1 MAPLQP
7 IPVIL
12 ALDTSCYTTSV
23 AAMDGGGNVVLDRR
37 RVLAVAAGT
46 CGLRQSEAVFQ
57 HLKNLPPLL
66 EEALG
71 ALESGGFSISAVA
84 VASRP
89 RPAPGS
95 YLPVFLV
102 GTGFARAVAAAV
114 TAPLVETSHQEGHLA
129 AALPLV
135 TGPAFLALQ
144 ISGGTTDLL
153 IVRRS
158 YGGTGGATPA
168 ATPAAAPAATP
179 VDPATPGQ
187 SAAAGL
193 ILTVERLGG
202 STDLHAGQLV
212 DRVGVA
218 LGIPFPAGAG
228 LDELAARGD
237 AGACAIP
244 SAVRGYDVSF
254 SGPHAAALR
263 CLGTGARPPDIAAA
277 TLQCVARSCE
287 KLIRRAVDETGL
299 EEVALVGGV
308 AASPFLRARLKSRLP
323 FPGLIFPHPA
333 LCTDNAVG
341 VAHAAWLSRHGK

>member
-1 MAPLQP
+1 MASPRP
-7 IPVIL
+7 IPIIL

-23 AAMDGGGNVVLDRR
+23 AAMDGDSNVVLDRR
-37 RVLAVAAGT
+37 HVLAVAAGA

-71 ALESGGFSISAVA
+71 ALRSGGFSVSAVA

-89 RPAPGS
+89 RPVPGS
-95 YLPVFLV
+95 YLPVFLA
-102 GTGFARAVAAAV
+102 GAGFARAVAAAV
-114 TAPLVETSHQEGHLA
+114 AVPLVETSHQEGHLA

-135 TGPAFLALQ
+135 TGPAFLALH

-153 IVRRS
+153 IVRRYCDS
-158 YGGTGGATPA
+158 TAGNAPA
-168 ATPAAAPAATP
+168 AIPAEPAAA
-179 VDPATPGQ
+179 GH
-187 SAAAGL
+187 SEAAGL
-193 ILTVERLGG
+193 TLTVERLGG

-228 LDELAARGD
+228 LDGLASRGD

-263 CLGTGARPPDIAAA
+263 FLAAGARPPDVAAA
-277 TLQCVARSCE
+277 TLQCVATSCE
-287 KLIRRAVDETGL
+287 KLIRGAVDETGL

-308 AASPFLRARLKSRLP
+308 AASAFLRARLRSRLP
-323 FPGLIFPHPA
+323 FPGLIFPPPA

-341 VAHAAWLSRHGK
+341 VARAAWLSRHGR